1 MVSLRPLEE
10 ASQDF
15 TAERAALRDDV
26 AKLSSSLSEF
36 IRTQTTTTT
45 NTVVDAVAN
54 ARQKISDTASKAQD
68 RVARTGTDLEP
79 TIERNPLVEVL
90 IAMRCRFRRIRLF
103 AAKVAT

>member
-1 MVSLRPLEE
+1 MVSIKPVEE

-15 TAERAALRDDV
+15 TADLAALRDDV

-68 RVARTGTDLEP
+68 RVARTGTDLETTMSAIP
-79 TIERNPLVEVL
+79 WW
-90 IAMRCRFRRIRLF
+90 RCLSRCDV
-103 AAKVAT
+103 AAGA